1 MTNPKREKLSERLL
15 CEPVQVQNLGKPKQL
30 SLFFNFF
37 LVDVKE
43 VDIRFPAPGR
53 PGMYNFVVYV
63 RSDSYIDI
71 DMKHEFTITVEERV
85 EEEIVPEMWD
95 SEAESDVDGK
105 RTFLAHVFC
114 LMHMLDI
121 VEVSRCL
128 SSHFK
133 TF

>member
-15 CEPVQVQNLGKPKQL
+15 CEPVQVQNLGKPPSQL
-30 SLFFNFF
+30 LSFIDSF

-105 RTFLAHVFC
+105 TFFGR
-114 LMHMLDI
+114 I
-121 VEVSRCL
+121 FSRHSRSFL
-128 SSHFK
+128 GSHCSKPDSGFLK
-133 TF
+133 